1 MFSGLDHIVIS
12 LPDMAEGQEKYN
24 AIFGREPSRTGEAP
38 GMLTAHYDFDEGTVE
53 IVSPTDED
61 GPIGKHVGR
70 TGGGMYLLAMKV
82 DDIQATLA
90 DLRSREVRLIGD
102 PGEGNEVTGQVF
114 VHPAS
119 TGGVL
124 LQLVQS

>member
-1 MFSGLDHIVIS
+1 MFNGLDHIVIS
-12 LPDMAEGQEKYN
+12 LPDMAEGQEKYD
-24 AIFGREPSRTGEAP
+24 AIFGCGPSRTGEAP

-53 IVSPTDED
+53 IVSPTNED
-61 GPIGKHVGR
+61 GPIGKHVAR
-70 TGGGMYLLAMKV
+70 TGGGAYLLAMKV
-82 DDIQATLA
+82 DDIQATLT

-102 PGEGNEVTGQVF
+102 PGEGNEVKGQVF
-114 VHPAS
+114 VHPSA